1 MKSLSI
7 TLLAIALVSVGLSG
21 APALAAESLPV
32 TTVRA
37 EQGTIAETTRVLAV
51 IEALEAPQIKSKV
64 SAEVVELKVDEGS
77 PVRHGQVLARL
88 DDELFRLDEEAAR
101 ADIAR
106 LQAVLDNQ
114 LLTLKRNESLFARK
128 LISDT
133 KLDASRYAVKQTR
146 ASLVHARALLKKAR
160 YQLSH
165 TIIVA
170 PIDGVVQQRNVS
182 VGDFVDPRSPGS
194 KPLFQIVNLQR
205 LRARLLFPQRLAE
218 RVKPG
223 LPVSLPGEQ
232 EDIREQIATIRPM
245 LEPGNRALEALV
257 DFDNRQGWKPGE
269 SRSAL
274 VELAR
279 HEQAVLLPQA
289 VLVQRPG
296 GLVVYRVRDGKA
308 EEVAVRSGIHSQGQV
323 EILSGIQ
330 PGDEVVL
337 DGASWLRDGLPVQVN
352 NALQREPIE

>member
-1 MKSLSI
+1 MKPFLSI
-7 TLLAIALVSVGLSG
+7 LLALGWAS
-21 APALAAESLPV
+21 AAALAAESTPM
-32 TTVRA
+32 TTVQA
-37 EQGTIAETTRVLAV
+37 EQGPIAETTRVLAV
-51 IEALEAPQIKSKV
+51 IEPLEAPQIKSKV
-64 SAEVVELKVDEGS
+64 SAEVVELRVDEGS
-77 PVRHGQVLARL
+77 AVSRGQVLARL

-146 ASLVHARALLKKAR
+146 ASLVHARALLKKAL

-165 TIIVA
+165 TVIVA

-182 VGDFVDPRSPGS
+182 VGDFVDPRSPSS

-223 LPVSLPGEQ
+223 LPVRLKGDQ
-232 EDIREQIATIRPM
+232 EDLQERIGQIRPM

-269 SRSAL
+269 SRSAV

-289 VLVQRPG
+289 VLVQRPR

-308 EEVAVRSGIHSQGQV
+308 EEVPVRTGIRSRGKV
-323 EILSGIQ
+323 EILSGIR

-337 DGASWLRDGLPVQVN
+337 DGASWMRDGLPVQVN
-352 NALQREPIE
+352 NRLQRERIE